1 MEVRVEGPA
10 EPEVVYVDV
19 AGHVVVVV
27 YSTEVTVRL
36 PVGKGAD
43 AAGPLL
49 EAVAGEIGAEEV
61 LVRVQGQSVM
71 VSVVASVTV

>member
-1 MEVRVEGPA
+1 M
-10 EPEVVYVDV
+10 YVDV

-27 YSTEVTVRL
+27 YSTEVTVVL
-36 PVGKGAD
+36 PLGKGAD

-49 EAVAGEIGAEEV
+49 EAAAGETGAEEV
-61 LVRVQGQSVM
+61 LVRVQGQSVI